1 MLKEHEESIAQKNQ
15 EMFHKQEHDPKQN
28 LEFSQMNMTK
38 KIENLGNLRFEEI
51 KEYENESCEDWENK
65 VYDLLVKKTQTGH

>member
-1 MLKEHEESIAQKNQ
+1 
-15 EMFHKQEHDPKQN
+15 
-28 LEFSQMNMTK
+28 MNMTK

-65 VYDLLVKKTQTGH
+65 VYNLLVKKTQNGH